1 MVSYTETYP
10 SSAKKV
16 HGHIDTKVLSSP
28 ELQIARFSSESHSTF
43 VDAADNEEN
52 EENTPGLARYKLWV
66 FTINAY

>member
-10 SSAKKV
+10 SSANKV
-16 HGHIDTKVLSSP
+16 HGHIDTKVLS
-28 ELQIARFSSESHSTF
+28 AGFSSESHSTF

-52 EENTPGLARYKLWV
+52 EENIPGLARLKRWV